1 MILLLIIL
9 LILLYIF
16 YLNYF
21 KEYFDLTG
29 AFIDLATYDEAEK
42 YLYGS

>member
-1 MILLLIIL
+1 MILILTILFLI
-9 LILLYIF
+9 LYIF

-29 AFIDLATYDEAEK
+29 AFIDLATYDESDK
-42 YLYGS
+42 YMYGS